1 MSGQPRRRSA
11 AASAM
16 LALLAAATLTVV
28 ALGWVVARD
37 FRQSAEAVNLLYS
50 RFGAGLDLIDDMLF
64 ETEEVR
70 RILLYALHTLDANRQ
85 LEYVDQSRAA
95 EGRVRRLLEN
105 QSPLLSTARTRAARE
120 SVAAAW
126 SQYLLV
132 RDEVVGLILEN
143 SPREGVALDQAL
155 GAERFNRV
163 RAAIAELK
171 ESFAADAAVQVEAER
186 VRSSR
191 AITRLGLIVV
201 SALLLV
207 TIGVYLVNRR
217 TSLEVVLRVKSEFL
231 TTMSH
236 ELRTPLTGVIGIAE
250 LLQSADIPPP
260 QRELVR
266 MLRTNAT
273 TLLGLIN
280 NVLDYSRIDAGLM
293 ALTPRRFAIEAPV
306 EEALDAVSELASR
319 KGLALGY
326 VIAPTVT
333 DVIAD
338 EERVRQVL
346 LNLLSNAVKCTDS
359 GQIAIHVD
367 SAPDGRGARMVTMQ
381 VRDTGIGIPA
391 AMQQRLFHW
400 FSQIEPPGGRRLGG
414 TGLGLAISDRL
425 SRLLGGSMAVESRAG
440 EGSTFTF
447 TFRAAAAP
455 TADVMLLAADD
466 MRGLR
471 VLAMLDG
478 GIVSDQIHSL
488 LQRWGVV
495 TIVHADDRR
504 VDGHVDAVIVETG
517 GAAAASYQTLFGHGR
532 PDGLAGVPIVAV
544 SRLRPIGDPA
554 AIRADHVVTTP
565 VRMEA
570 LRDALRAATRPRPSS
585 IAPARTE
592 AVTGI
597 DGAPAVLLVEDNES
611 NRRVVAMML
620 RELGV
625 DADEAA
631 GGHDAIDRAGGRNYD
646 VILMDVQMPDLDG
659 LEATRRIRQREG
671 DHRATIVALTAN
683 VFESDE
689 ARCRAAGMD
698 GYLQKPLTLD
708 ALSAALH
715 AANPT
720 SIDRLSAPR

>member
-1 MSGQPRRRSA
+1 MIGQPQRRSA
-11 AASAM
+11 AAYVM
-16 LALLAAATLTVV
+16 FALLAAATLTVV

-37 FRQSAEAVNLLYS
+37 FRQSAEAANQLYV

-95 EGRVRRLLEN
+95 EARVRRLLEN
-105 QSPLLSTARTRAARE
+105 PSPLLSTARTRAARE

-126 SQYLLV
+126 AGYLHV

-143 SPREGVALDQAL
+143 SSREGVALDQAL

-163 RAAIAELK
+163 RVAIAELK
-171 ESFAADAAVQVEAER
+171 ESFEADAAVQVEAER

-217 TSLEVVLRVKSEFL
+217 SSLEVVLRVKSEFL

-250 LLQSADIPPP
+250 LLQSAAIPPP

-326 VIAPTVT
+326 VIAPGVT

-346 LNLLSNAVKCTDS
+346 LNLLSNAVKCTEA
-359 GQIAIHVD
+359 GQIGIHVD
-367 SAPDGRGARMVTMQ
+367 ATPDGEGAQMVTMR

-400 FSQIEPPGGRRLGG
+400 FSQIEPPGGRRVGG

-425 SRLLGGSMAVESRAG
+425 SRLLGGSMSVESRAG

-447 TFRAAAAP
+447 AFRAVAP
-455 TADVMLLAADD
+455 ADGGILAIDEGL
-466 MRGLR
+466 RGVR
-471 VLAMLDG
+471 VLALLGG
-478 GIVSDQIHSL
+478 GIVSDQIHNL
-488 LQRWGVV
+488 LQRWGVA
-495 TIVHADDRR
+495 TTVHADDCLPA
-504 VDGHVDAVIVETG
+504 GHFDAVIVETDAG
-517 GAAAASYQTLFGHGR
+517 AGSAYQSLLARRGAA
-532 PDGLAGVPIVAV
+532 GLTGVPIVAV
-544 SRLRPIGDPA
+544 SRLRPAGDA
-554 AIRADHVVTTP
+554 MMIHADHVVTTP

-570 LRDALRAATRPRPSS
+570 LRDALRAATRPLPATA
-585 IAPARTE
+585 APPPAE
-592 AVTGI
+592 AVTFTGSQ
-597 DGAPAVLLVEDNES
+597 PAVLLVEDNES
-611 NRRVVAMML
+611 NRRVVSMML

-625 DADEAA
+625 QADEAA
-631 GGHDAIDRAGGRNYD
+631 GGYDAIDRAAGRDYD

-659 LEATRRIRQREG
+659 LETTQRIRERERG
-671 DHRATIVALTAN
+671 HRATIVALTAN
-683 VFESDE
+683 VLESDE

-708 ALSAALH
+708 ALSAALRAPDATSADH
-715 AANPT
+715 LAA
-720 SIDRLSAPR
+720 RR

>member
-11 AASAM
+11 AAYVM
-16 LALLAAATLTVV
+16 FALLAAATLTVV

-37 FRQSAEAVNLLYS
+37 FRQSAEAANQLYV

-95 EGRVRRLLEN
+95 EARVRRLLEN
-105 QSPLLSTARTRAARE
+105 RSPMLSTPRTRAARE

-126 SQYLLV
+126 AQYLVV

-143 SPREGVALDQAL
+143 SLHEGVALDQAL

-273 TLLGLIN
+273 TLLALVN
-280 NVLDYSRIDAGLM
+280 NVLDYSRIDAGLV

-326 VIAPTVT
+326 VIAPGVT
-333 DVIAD
+333 EVIAD

-367 SAPDGRGARMVTMQ
+367 AAPDGPGAQIVTIQ

-447 TFRAAAAP
+447 TFRAAAPAS
-455 TADVMLLAADD
+455 TDRLAVEDD
-466 MRGLR
+466 LRGLR
-471 VLAMLDG
+471 VLALLDG
-478 GIVSDQIHSL
+478 GIVSDQIQSL
-488 LQRWGVV
+488 LQRWGVA
-495 TIVHADDRR
+495 TIVDADDRPPEA
-504 VDGHVDAVIVETG
+504 HVDAVIVETG
-517 GAAAASYQTLFGHGR
+517 GAAAARYR
-532 PDGLAGVPIVAV
+532 PDTPAGVPIVAV
-544 SRLRPIGDPA
+544 SRLRPIGDTA
-554 AIRADHVVTTP
+554 VIRTDHVVTTP

-570 LRDALRAATRPRPSS
+570 LRDALRAATRPRPS
-585 IAPARTE
+585 IAAPARTE
-592 AVTGI
+592 AVTCI
-597 DGAPAVLLVEDNES
+597 DAEPAVLLVEDNES
-611 NRRVVAMML
+611 NRRVVSMML

-625 DADEAA
+625 RADEAA
-631 GGHDAIDRAGGRNYD
+631 GGYDAIDRAAGRRYD

-659 LEATRRIRQREG
+659 LETTRRIRERER

-708 ALSAALH
+708 TLSAALH
-715 AANPT
+715 AANTT
-720 SIDRLSAPR
+720 SIDRAPAPR

>member
-11 AASAM
+11 AADVM
-16 LALLAAATLTVV
+16 FALFAAATLTVV

-37 FRQSAEAVNLLYS
+37 FRQSAEAANQLYA

-85 LEYVDQSRAA
+85 LEYVDQSRGA
-95 EGRVRRLLEN
+95 EARVRRLLDN
-105 QSPLLSTARTRAARE
+105 RSPLLSTPRTRAARE

-126 SQYLLV
+126 AQYLHV

-143 SPREGVALDQAL
+143 SLNEGVALDQAL

-171 ESFAADAAVQVEAER
+171 DSFEADAAVQVETER
-186 VRSSR
+186 TRSSR

-250 LLQSADIPPP
+250 LLQSAEIPPP

-293 ALTPRRFAIEAPV
+293 ALTPRQFSIEAPV

-326 VIAPTVT
+326 VIAPGIGEV
-333 DVIAD
+333 VAD

-346 LNLLSNAVKCTDS
+346 LNLLSNAVKCTET
-359 GQIAIHVD
+359 GQISIHVD
-367 SAPDGRGARMVTMQ
+367 AAPDGHGAQMVTMQ
-381 VRDTGIGIPA
+381 VRDTGVGIPA
-391 AMQQRLFHW
+391 ALQQRLFHW
-400 FSQIEPPGGRRLGG
+400 FSQIEPPGGRRVGG

-425 SRLLGGSMAVESRAG
+425 TRLLGGSMSVESRAG
-440 EGSTFTF
+440 QGSTFTF
-447 TFRAAAAP
+447 GFRAALP
-455 TADVMLLAADD
+455 IHGGMPPIDD
-466 MRGLR
+466 QLRGVR
-471 VLAMLDG
+471 VLALLGG

-488 LQRWGVV
+488 LQRWDVETV
-495 TIVHADDRR
+495 VHADDRAL
-504 VDGHVDAVIVETG
+504 GGAFDAIIVETDA
-517 GAAAASYQTLFGHGR
+517 GAGSTYQSLVRHRGAGA
-532 PDGLAGVPIVAV
+532 LAGVPIVAV
-544 SRLRPIGDPA
+544 SRLHSAGDA
-554 AIRADHVVTTP
+554 ATIHAAQVVTTP

-570 LRDALRAATRPRPSS
+570 LREALRAATRPLPP
-585 IAPARTE
+585 IVPAPRTE
-592 AVTGI
+592 TMTCA
-597 DGAPAVLLVEDNES
+597 DGQASVLLVEDNES
-611 NRRVVAMML
+611 NRRVVSMML
-620 RELGV
+620 RELGIHC
-625 DADEAA
+625 DEAA
-631 GGHDAIDRAGGRNYD
+631 GGYEAIDRAATRAYD

-659 LEATRRIRQREG
+659 LETTRRIRERECG
-671 DHRATIVALTAN
+671 ARATIVALTAN

-708 ALSAALH
+708 ALSAALR
-715 AANPT
+715 AAIET
-720 SIDRLSAPR
+720 SGDRASAPR

>member
-1 MSGQPRRRSA
+1 MIGQPRRRSA
-11 AASAM
+11 AAYVM
-16 LALLAAATLTVV
+16 FALLAAATLTVV

-37 FRQSAEAVNLLYS
+37 FRQSAEAANQLYV

-95 EGRVRRLLEN
+95 EARVRRLLEN
-105 QSPLLSTARTRAARE
+105 PSPLLSTARTRAPRE

-126 SQYLLV
+126 AEYLHV
-132 RDEVVGLILEN
+132 RDEVIGLILEN
-143 SPREGVALDQAL
+143 SSREGVALDQAL

-163 RAAIAELK
+163 RVAIAELK
-171 ESFAADAAVQVEAER
+171 ESFEADAAVQVEAER

-217 TSLEVVLRVKSEFL
+217 SSLEVVLRVKSEFL

-250 LLQSADIPPP
+250 LLQSAAIPPP

-280 NVLDYSRIDAGLM
+280 NVLDYSRIDAGLV

-326 VIAPTVT
+326 VIAPGVT

-346 LNLLSNAVKCTDS
+346 LNLLSNAVKCTEA
-359 GQIAIHVD
+359 GQIGIHVD
-367 SAPDGRGARMVTMQ
+367 ATPDGEGARMVTMR

-400 FSQIEPPGGRRLGG
+400 FSQIEPPGGRRAGG

-425 SRLLGGSMAVESRAG
+425 SRLLGGSMSVESRAG

-447 TFRAAAAP
+447 AFRAVVPAHAG
-455 TADVMLLAADD
+455 MLAIDEGL
-466 MRGLR
+466 RGVR
-471 VLAMLDG
+471 VLALLGG
-478 GIVSDQIHSL
+478 GIVSDQVHNL
-488 LQRWGVV
+488 LQRWAV
-495 TIVHADDRR
+495 TTIIHADDCLPA
-504 VDGHVDAVIVETG
+504 GHFDAVIVETDAG
-517 GAAAASYQTLFGHGR
+517 AGSTYQSLLAQRGAA
-532 PDGLAGVPIVAV
+532 GLTGVPIVAV
-544 SRLRPIGDPA
+544 SRLRPAGDA
-554 AIRADHVVTTP
+554 TTIQADHVVTTP

-570 LRDALRAATRPRPSS
+570 LRDALRAATRPLPATAAPPRP
-585 IAPARTE
+585 E
-592 AVTGI
+592 AVTFAGSQ
-597 DGAPAVLLVEDNES
+597 PAVLLVEDNES
-611 NRRVVAMML
+611 NRRVVSMML

-625 DADEAA
+625 QADEAA
-631 GGHDAIDRAGGRNYD
+631 GGYDAIDRAAGRDYD

-659 LEATRRIRQREG
+659 LETTQRIRERERG
-671 DHRATIVALTAN
+671 HRATIVALTAN
-683 VFESDE
+683 VLESDE

-708 ALSAALH
+708 ALSAALRAPDATSADH
-715 AANPT
+715 LAA
-720 SIDRLSAPR
+720 RR

>member
-11 AASAM
+11 AAYVM
-16 LALLAAATLTVV
+16 FALLAAATLTVV

-37 FRQSAEAVNLLYS
+37 FRQSAEAANQLYV

-95 EGRVRRLLEN
+95 EARVRRLLDN
-105 QSPLLSTARTRAARE
+105 QSPMLSTPRTRAARE

-126 SQYLLV
+126 AHYLHV

-143 SPREGVALDQAL
+143 SLREGVALDQAL

-171 ESFAADAAVQVEAER
+171 ESFEADAAVQVEAER

-250 LLQSADIPPP
+250 LLS
-260 QRELVR
+260 
-266 MLRTNAT
+266 
-273 TLLGLIN
+273 LIN

-293 ALTPRRFAIEAPV
+293 ALTPRQFSIEAPV
-306 EEALDAVSELASR
+306 EEAIDAVGELASR
-319 KGLALGY
+319 KGLAIGY
-326 VIAPTVT
+326 VIAPGVT
-333 DVIAD
+333 ELVAD

-346 LNLLSNAVKCTDS
+346 LNLLSNAVKCTEA
-359 GQIAIHVD
+359 GQIGIHVD
-367 SAPDGRGARMVTMQ
+367 ATPDGNGAQMVTMQ

-400 FSQIEPPGGRRLGG
+400 FSQIEPPGGRRVGG

-425 SRLLGGSMAVESRAG
+425 SRLLGGWMSVESRAG

-447 TFRAAAAP
+447 AFRAAAP
-455 TADVMLLAADD
+455 VDRGRRPIDD
-466 MRGLR
+466 QLRGLR
-471 VLAMLDG
+471 VLALLGG
-478 GIVSDQIHSL
+478 GIVGDQIHNL
-488 LQRWGVV
+488 LQRCGIA
-495 TIVHADDRR
+495 TIVDADDRPLA
-504 VDGHVDAVIVETG
+504 DDVDAVIVETDAEAESTYRSLLRQRR
-517 GAAAASYQTLFGHGR
+517 AA
-532 PDGLAGVPIVAV
+532 GLAGVPIVAV
-544 SRLRPIGDPA
+544 SRLHRGGDAASIG
-554 AIRADHVVTTP
+554 ADQIVTTP

-570 LRDALRAATRPRPSS
+570 LRDALRAATRPLPALV
-585 IAPARTE
+585 APAKTE
-592 AVTGI
+592 RVTPVAGQ
-597 DGAPAVLLVEDNES
+597 PAVLLVEDNES
-611 NRRVVAMML
+611 NRRVVSMML
-620 RELGV
+620 RELGI
-625 DADEAA
+625 DSDEAA
-631 GGHDAIDRAGGRNYD
+631 GGYEAIDRAAARDYD

-659 LEATRRIRQREG
+659 LEATRRIRRRECG
-671 DHRATIVALTAN
+671 RRATIVALTAN
-683 VFESDE
+683 VLESDE

-698 GYLQKPLTLD
+698 GYLQKPLTLE
-708 ALSAALH
+708 ALSTAMH
-715 AANPT
+715 AANTT
-720 SIDRLSAPR
+720 SAVRVAAPR

>member
-11 AASAM
+11 AAYVM
-16 LALLAAATLTVV
+16 FALLAAASLTVV

-37 FRQSAEAVNLLYS
+37 FRQSAEAANQLYA
-50 RFGAGLDLIDDMLF
+50 RFGAGLDLIDDTLF

-95 EGRVRRLLEN
+95 EARVRRLLDNE
-105 QSPLLSTARTRAARE
+105 SPMLSTRRTRAARE
-120 SVAAAW
+120 SVVAAW
-126 SQYLLV
+126 AQYLRV

-143 SPREGVALDQAL
+143 SLNEGVALDQAL

-171 ESFAADAAVQVEAER
+171 ESFEADAAVQVETER
-186 VRSSR
+186 ARSSR

-207 TIGVYLVNRR
+207 IIGVYLVNRR

-250 LLQSADIPPP
+250 LLQSAEIPPP

-293 ALTPRRFAIEAPV
+293 ALTPRQFSIEAPV
-306 EEALDAVSELASR
+306 EEALDAVGELASR

-326 VIAPTVT
+326 VIAPGVT
-333 DVIAD
+333 ELVAD

-346 LNLLSNAVKCTDS
+346 LNLLSNAVKCTDV
-359 GQIAIHVD
+359 GQISIHVD
-367 SAPDGRGARMVTMQ
+367 ATPDGHGTQMVTMQ

-391 AMQQRLFHW
+391 ALQQRLFHW
-400 FSQIEPPGGRRLGG
+400 FSQIEPPGGRRVGG

-425 SRLLGGSMAVESRAG
+425 SRLLGGSMSVESRAG

-447 TFRAAAAP
+447 AFRAAAPIHGVTP
-455 TADVMLLAADD
+455 TSDD
-466 MRGLR
+466 QLRGVR
-471 VLAMLDG
+471 VLALLGG
-478 GIVSDQIHSL
+478 GIVSDQIHNL
-488 LQRWGVV
+488 LQRWDVE
-495 TIVHADDRR
+495 TIVHADDRPL
-504 VDGHVDAVIVETG
+504 VGDFDAVIVETDA
-517 GAAAASYQTLFGHGR
+517 GAGSTYQALLGR
-532 PDGLAGVPIVAV
+532 RGAPGIAGVPIVAV
-544 SRLRPIGDPA
+544 SRLHPAGDPA
-554 AIRADHVVTTP
+554 TIHADHVVTTP
-565 VRMEA
+565 VRM
-570 LRDALRAATRPRPSS
+570 DALREALLAAARPLPAVA
-585 IAPARTE
+585 APARAETE
-592 AVTGI
+592 TLV
-597 DGAPAVLLVEDNES
+597 DGRLSVLLVEDNES
-611 NRRVVAMML
+611 NRRVVSMML
-620 RELGV
+620 RELGI
-625 DADEAA
+625 DSDEAA
-631 GGHDAIDRAGGRNYD
+631 GGYEAIDRAASRDYD

-659 LEATRRIRQREG
+659 LETTRRIRERECG
-671 DHRATIVALTAN
+671 PRATIVALTAN

-708 ALSAALH
+708 ALSAALQ
-715 AANPT
+715 AANKP
-720 SIDRLSAPR
+720 SIDRVPTSR

>member
-11 AASAM
+11 AAYVM
-16 LALLAAATLTVV
+16 FALLAAATLTVV

-37 FRQSAEAVNLLYS
+37 FRQSAEAANQLYV

-95 EGRVRRLLEN
+95 EARVRRLLDN
-105 QSPLLSTARTRAARE
+105 PSPMLSTPRTRAARE

-126 SQYLLV
+126 AQYLHV

-143 SPREGVALDQAL
+143 SLREGVALDQAL

-171 ESFAADAAVQVEAER
+171 ESFEADAGVQVEAER

-250 LLQSADIPPP
+250 LLQSAEIPPP

-273 TLLGLIN
+273 TLLSLIN

-293 ALTPRRFAIEAPV
+293 ALTPRQFSIEAPV
-306 EEALDAVSELASR
+306 EEAIDAVGELASR
-319 KGLALGY
+319 KGLAIGY
-326 VIAPTVT
+326 VIAPGVT
-333 DVIAD
+333 ELVAD

-346 LNLLSNAVKCTDS
+346 LNLLSNAVKCTEA
-359 GQIAIHVD
+359 GQIGIHVD
-367 SAPDGRGARMVTMQ
+367 ATPDGNGAQMVTMQ

-400 FSQIEPPGGRRLGG
+400 FSQIEPPGGRRVGG

-425 SRLLGGSMAVESRAG
+425 SRLLGGWMSVESRAG

-447 TFRAAAAP
+447 AFRAAAP
-455 TADVMLLAADD
+455 VDRGRRPIDD
-466 MRGLR
+466 QLRGIR
-471 VLAMLDG
+471 VLALLGG
-478 GIVSDQIHSL
+478 GIVGDQVHNL
-488 LQRWGVV
+488 LQRWGIA
-495 TIVHADDRR
+495 TIVDADDRPLA
-504 VDGHVDAVIVETG
+504 DDVDAVIVDTDAEAESTYRSLLRQRR
-517 GAAAASYQTLFGHGR
+517 AA
-532 PDGLAGVPIVAV
+532 GLAGVPIVAV
-544 SRLRPIGDPA
+544 ARLHRGGDA
-554 AIRADHVVTTP
+554 ATIDADQIVTTP

-570 LRDALRAATRPRPSS
+570 LRDALRAATRPLPALV
-585 IAPARTE
+585 APAKTE
-592 AVTGI
+592 RVTPVAGQ
-597 DGAPAVLLVEDNES
+597 PAVLLVEDNES
-611 NRRVVAMML
+611 NRRVVSMML
-620 RELGV
+620 RELGI
-625 DADEAA
+625 DSDEAA
-631 GGHDAIDRAGGRNYD
+631 GGYEAIDRAAARDYD

-659 LEATRRIRQREG
+659 LEATRRIRRRECG
-671 DHRATIVALTAN
+671 RRATIVALTAN
-683 VFESDE
+683 VLESDE

-708 ALSAALH
+708 ALSTAMH
-715 AANPT
+715 AANTT
-720 SIDRLSAPR
+720 SAVRVAAPR